1 MAVYHLHVH
10 SGNKASGK
18 GAGGKARYVL
28 REGPYATAR
37 ERVVEGSLVREVEID
52 KAAELVYAESGNI
65 PAWAADNPVLF
76 WDASD
81 QYERANG
88 CTYRE
93 VEVALPEELSLKDQI
108 ALASAFARELAQ
120 VAEGATP
127 YTLAI
132 HQQDP
137 AHPNRRHVHILVSDR
152 VFDGQDRLP
161 ATFFKRYNSKEPG
174 KGGARKTGERSF
186 QKGGDKAV
194 WTDRIR
200 PLWQD
205 LVNRALERAGLAV
218 RIDHRTLEEQRREVE
233 RQAAQ
238 EQDPQKRRVL
248 EERAAALDRPPQP
261 KRGRVLT
268 HAGPEKA
275 PDRAALV
282 IAYEQAKAE
291 RQATLEARRAA
302 EREAELV
309 AEELAKAQRI
319 LTIRRM
325 LEARREAL
333 EIARRERIL
342 TAQQQRHE
350 RRNAQAIQGRWN
362 IRRNDRATAAEQRPG
377 IRYPEREQWVAW
389 RRKRLTEEY
398 GKDLAEK
405 LAPWVRV
412 QRDKGNHLV
421 LTNREIDIVDRGDRV
436 VARKGGTDR
445 EIQVLLE
452 VAKAKGWSTLSL
464 TGPAEFQAKIA
475 RAALSQGF
483 ALADKDLEARTRAAM
498 EREAAERV
506 RQEAERKAAEEAIR
520 IDAERQARE
529 AEAKRQAEERVRQEA
544 EIAAEPLPVFDMP
557 DFDAVKDDPAI
568 KELEKLLQETRAE
581 WGRPKKP
588 AKAKDKP
595 IPSPAKPIEPVRDT
609 SSPAPQ
615 PTLQKDQPTPPKED
629 HPLPAP
635 LPPSQGVP
643 KVEKPVP
650 QQQRDTRPEM
660 PSQQVEKAQPPIPSQ
675 QRETAPRPAQDQR
688 PEPRPAQR
696 TREQVEA
703 DLAALGYRLG
713 YAGLTLAPE
722 NMTDEQKDS
731 FGRLVREGRPLG
743 IEKAREYVYQG
754 WKEGQQKSLDEWLSR
769 LPRYDDSRARGLV
782 VGTYL
787 GKAAE
792 GHLCVVRNWKRGGVE
807 ECCIVP
813 SGMSRKLDNAPYIPV
828 GAYVSTSGPEKLP
841 HLTKLEESKLSKI
854 IEGLPPAVRS
864 SIQAQADK
872 DREQRLAI
880 GRGIRGLQR

>member
-10 SGNKASGK
+10 SSSKASGK

-37 ERVVEGSLVREVEID
+37 ERVLDGALVRVAEID
-52 KAAELVYAESGNI
+52 KAAELVYAESGNM
-65 PAWAADNPVLF
+65 PAWAADNPVRF

-81 QYERANG
+81 RYERANG

-137 AHPNRRHVHILVSDR
+137 EHPDRRHAHILVSDR
-152 VFDGQDRLP
+152 VFDGQDRTP
-161 ATFFKRYNSKEPG
+161 ETFFKRYNGKEPE
-174 KGGARKTGERSF
+174 KGGARKTEDRRAKPG
-186 QKGGDKAV
+186 QT

-205 LVNRALERAGLAV
+205 LANRALERAGLAV
-218 RIDHRTLEEQRREVE
+218 RIDHRSLEEQRQDLE

-238 EQDPQKRRVL
+238 EQDPQKRRSL
-248 EERAAALDRPPQP
+248 AERAAALDRPAQP

-291 RQATLEARRAA
+291 RRAALEARRAA
-302 EREAELV
+302 EQEAERV
-309 AEELAKAQRI
+309 AEELTRKQQVLA
-319 LTIRRM
+319 
-325 LEARREAL
+325 
-333 EIARRERIL
+333 
-342 TAQQQRHE
+342 AQQRRHE
-350 RRNAQAIQGRWN
+350 RRDAQAIQGRWN

-389 RRKRLTEEY
+389 RRKKLTEAY

-405 LAPWVRV
+405 LALWVRV
-412 QRDKGNHLV
+412 QRANGYLL
-421 LTNREIDIVDRGDRV
+421 LTNREIDVLDRGDRV

-464 TGPAEFQAKIA
+464 TGPAEFQDKMA

-483 ALADKDLEARTRAAM
+483 ALADKALEARTRAAM

-520 IDAERQARE
+520 IEAERQARE
-529 AEAKRQAEERVRQEA
+529 AEAKRQAEERARQEA
-544 EIAAEPLPVFDMP
+544 EIA
-557 DFDAVKDDPAI
+557 DAVKDDPAI
-568 KELEKLLQETRAE
+568 KELEKLLQEARAE

-609 SSPAPQ
+609 PRSASQ

-650 QQQRDTRPEM
+650 QQQRDTRPEI

-675 QRETAPRPAQDQR
+675 QRETA
-688 PEPRPAQR
+688 PRPAQR

-722 NMTDEQKDS
+722 NMTDEQKDT

-743 IEKAREYVYQG
+743 IEKARTYVYQG
-754 WKEGQQKSLDEWLSR
+754 WLKGQQKSRDDWFNR
-769 LPRYDDSRARGLV
+769 LPRFDDSNARGLV

-880 GRGIRGLQR
+880 GRGVRGLQR